1 MLAVESTSFVA
12 VLCRAP
18 YARRLS
24 RSRGIKK
31 RASLCFEIL
40 ENSVE
45 LVFLARQCGDRQITA
60 VIGEHHGNAFARLD
74 HALDEHHFARSHAH
88 PPRHEAAEQHLDGFF
103 RTQAGSW
110 ILGVEGD
117 ELGWTWHLDEA

>member
-1 MLAVESTSFVA
+1 VESTSFVA

-24 RSRGIKK
+24 HSRKIKK
-31 RASLCFEIL
+31 RASLRLEIL

-45 LVFLARQCGDRQITA
+45 LVFLTGQCGDCQITA

-74 HALDEHHFARSHAH
+74 HALDEHHFTRSHAH
-88 PPRHEAAEQHLDGFF
+88 SPRHEATQQHLDGFF
-103 RTQAGSW
+103 RTPAGRW
-110 ILGVEGD
+110 IVGVEG
-117 ELGWTWHLDEA
+117 EGVGCTRHLYEG